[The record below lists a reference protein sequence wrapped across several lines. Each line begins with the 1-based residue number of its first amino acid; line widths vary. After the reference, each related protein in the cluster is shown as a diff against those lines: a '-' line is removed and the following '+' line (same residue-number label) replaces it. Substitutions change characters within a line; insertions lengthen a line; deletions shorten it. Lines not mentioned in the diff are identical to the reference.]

1 MIINQTGGSGWNHY
15 TKTITDKYVSGYY
28 NESEF
33 SIGEGNKVVVC
44 GTVYFLKS
52 DDTIAA
58 RGKFYGWAPDPKG
71 ESDIEIYLIDKVSSG
86 TKTATCGYFDIVTD
100 SNMNKAIML
109 TVEHSSLVKDAV
121 TVKIVI
127 DAFWT

>member
-15 TKTITDKYVSGYY
+15 TKTITDKYVSGHY

-33 SIGEGNKVVVC
+33 SIGECDKVLVC

-52 DDTIAA
+52 DDTIEA
-58 RGKFYGWAPDPKG
+58 RGKFYGWVPDPNG
-71 ESDIEIYLIDKVSSG
+71 PYDSDIYLIDKVSSG
-86 TKTATCGYFDIVTD
+86 TKTAKCGYFDVATD
-100 SNMNKAIML
+100 LNMNRIIML